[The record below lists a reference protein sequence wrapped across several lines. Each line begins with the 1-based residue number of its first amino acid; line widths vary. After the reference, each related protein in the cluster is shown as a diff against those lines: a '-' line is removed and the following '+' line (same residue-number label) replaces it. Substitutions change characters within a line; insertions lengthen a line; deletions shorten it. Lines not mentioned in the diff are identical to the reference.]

1 MSASDANFSG
11 SMAEI
16 YDRHLGPFLFAP
28 YARDLATRI
37 AALQPIRV
45 LEIAA
50 GTGILTEALA
60 ALLGEAEIV
69 ATDLNPGMI
78 AVGKRRVARGNL
90 TWMQA
95 DAMALPFAD
104 ASFDLAVCQFGVMFF
119 PDMEASFR
127 EVVRVLRPGGRYAF
141 NVWRGIE
148 HNDAARLMTETVEAA
163 FPEDPPRFIRR
174 MPHGHDVPELI
185 VERLRAAGF
194 AQADVVEVR
203 DRSRAASWADVIPGF
218 THGTPLRAEIESR
231 DASRLDAISQAAT
244 DAGTAAFGNPVDLAV
259 SANVFVARTPAA

>member
-1 MSASDANFSG
+1 MSGGDANFSG
-11 SMAEI
+11 SMPEL

-37 AALQPIRV
+37 AALRPTRV

-50 GTGILTEALA
+50 GTGILTAAIA
-60 ALLGEAEIV
+60 ALLGDAEIV

-78 AVGKRRVARGNL
+78 AVGKRRTARGNVR
-90 TWMQA
+90 WMQA

-119 PDMEASFR
+119 PDIEASFR

-163 FPEDPPRFIRR
+163 FPEDPPRFMRR
-174 MPHGHDVPELI
+174 MPHGHDVPERI
-185 VERLRAAGF
+185 IERLRAAGF
-194 AQADVVEVR
+194 AEADVVEVR
-203 DRSRAASWADVIPGF
+203 ERSRAATWADVIPGF
-218 THGTPLRAEIESR
+218 THGSPLRAEIESR
-231 DASRLDAISQAAT
+231 DASRLDAISQAAVV
-244 DAGTAAFGNPVDLAV
+244 AGTAAYGNPVDLQIA
-259 SANVFVARTPAA
+259 ANVFVARKPDA